1 MRLIEIDKLERENDL
16 LRLKLKEA
24 HDWIR
29 HMGDWEK
36 YKKRSKYETRH
47 SKSTRDDIQGSNNK
61 ER

>member
-1 MRLIEIDKLERENDL
+1 MRLIDIEMLERENDL
-16 LRLKLKEA
+16 LKLKLKEA

-47 SKSTRDDIQGSNNK
+47 RKGA
-61 ER
+61 